1 MKKRG
6 GEEGIRVEERA
17 ERARAETEV
26 VSWLSLNRGSCACI
40 CNSLPSPFSL
50 SFPFFL
56 LPPLPLPP
64 LSPSSPLFLL
74 PSSPLPSIPPFLS
87 LPSSSP
93 PPPFLLPHLL
103 SFPSSSL
110 PPPPP
115 PLPPFLLPSSSPPSL
130 PFVPPSSLPRF
141 SAMCNWRVLCC
152 VQNSLFISVR
162 RLSEQ
167 WKKGTSG
174 YRGMWP
180 SLTLPPPVPSNS
192 LRGGPPKVRSLQAR
206 P

>member
-1 MKKRG
+1 MIDSRKGRKI
-6 GEEGIRVEERA
+6 EKRA
-17 ERARAETEV
+17 ERARVDMEGI
-26 VSWLSLNRGSCACI
+26 SWLSLNKGSCACI
-40 CNSLPSPFSL
+40 CNSLRCPFSL
-50 SFPFFL
+50 SLPFFL
-56 LPPLPLPP
+56 LPPLPPLP
-64 LSPSSPLFLL
+64 SSSPLFLL
-74 PSSPLPSIPPFLS
+74 PSSPLPSIPFLLS
-87 LPSSSP
+87 SSSP
-93 PPPFLLPHLL
+93 PSPF
-103 SFPSSSL
+103 F
-110 PPPPP
+110 
-115 PLPPFLLPSSSPPSL
+115 LPPFPSSL

-162 RLSEQ
+162 RLSGQ
-167 WKKGTSG
+167 WKEGTSG